1 MGGCAVGCDGG
12 REQDQVEELAGLR
25 GIELPAGLTFG
36 TVQRLHRAGITPAPV
51 TDLHFVVYPWVVDCQ
66 HLRAAGWR
74 PEYDNATALQA
85 LLDERAG
92 GQGPRARRPGD
103 NDAPTTAG
111 PR

>member
-51 TDLHFVVYPWVVDCQ
+51 TDLHLVVYPWVVDCQ

-85 LLDERAG
+85 LLDDRAG
-92 GQGPRARRPGD
+92 LRALAGRRLD
-103 NDAPTTAG
+103 KKDATI
-111 PR
+111 RSEER